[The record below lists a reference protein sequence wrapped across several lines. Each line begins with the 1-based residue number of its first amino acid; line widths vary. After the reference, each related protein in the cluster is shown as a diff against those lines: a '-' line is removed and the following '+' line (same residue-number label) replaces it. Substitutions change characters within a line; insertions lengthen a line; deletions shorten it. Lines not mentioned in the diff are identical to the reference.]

1 MLSGVSADNGVLD
14 TVGDVV
20 TQNFLLDASEC
31 RAYGG
36 DLRDDIDAVAVF
48 LDHAGEAA
56 NLTFDAAQAFQ
67 AGGFRVF
74 RHA

>member
-1 MLSGVSADNGVLD
+1 
-14 TVGDVV
+14 VV
-20 TQNFLLDASEC
+20 TQNFFLDTSQC

-36 DLRDDIDAVAVF
+36 DLRDDIDAVAII

-56 NLTFDAAQAFQ
+56 DLTFNPAQALQ